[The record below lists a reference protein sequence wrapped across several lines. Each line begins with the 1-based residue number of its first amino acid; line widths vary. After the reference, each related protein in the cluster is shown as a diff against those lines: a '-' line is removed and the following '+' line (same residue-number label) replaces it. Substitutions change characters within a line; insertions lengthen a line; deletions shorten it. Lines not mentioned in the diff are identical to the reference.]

1 MLLLYNIGQLVQTM
15 TGSSARRKDMRA
27 IECVENAAVFI
38 GGEEIVGMG
47 ESDFVLP
54 HPIRKQ
60 SESKAL
66 AIDCGGRVVMPGL
79 VDAHTHPVFA
89 EPRLIDFEKRIKGA
103 TYEQIAKAG
112 GGIRS
117 SVAAV
122 RKAEEA
128 DLAQTTRSALERML
142 EHGTTT
148 VECKS
153 GYGLSWESE
162 RKSLRAIKAA
172 AKGFSGT
179 VVSTFLGA
187 HVVPKEYQAKRK
199 EYVDALCQQMIPA
212 VEREKLAEFVDAFID
227 SGAFTTAEAVRIFEA
242 ATSHDLKVRA
252 HVGQLSAAEL
262 KPLLRFEPL
271 SLDHCDHIKDSEL
284 KLLAKSR
291 AVATLVPGANYFL
304 GKPYPDARRLID
316 NGVPVA
322 LATDYNPGSSPM
334 LNMQMA
340 MSLACTQMKM
350 TPAEAVVA
358 ATLNGAHSLGLGR
371 QKGSVEPM
379 KHADLAIFDCD
390 DFREIPYWFGSNR
403 CWMTITKG
411 KIAWQRDAKLG

>member
-15 TGSSARRKDMRA
+15 TGSPARRKDMRA

-47 ESDFVLP
+47 ESDFVMP
-54 HPIRKQ
+54 HPIRKG
-60 SESKAL
+60 SESKTL

-103 TYEQIAKAG
+103 SYEQIAKAG

-117 SVAAV
+117 SVAKV
-122 RKAEEA
+122 RATDEA
-128 DLAQTTRSALERML
+128 ALAKKTRVALDRML

-148 VECKS
+148 IECKS

-162 RKSLRAIKAA
+162 RKSLRAIKSA
-172 AKGFSGT
+172 AKGFPGT

-187 HVVPKEYQAKRK
+187 HVVPKEYQSKRK
-199 EYVDALCQQMIPA
+199 EYVTALCQEMIPGVA
-212 VEREKLAEFVDAFID
+212 REKLAEFADVFID
-227 SGAFTTAEAVRIFEA
+227 TGAFTTAEAVRIFEA
-242 ATSHDLKVRA
+242 ATSHGLKVRA
-252 HVGQLSAAEL
+252 HVGQLSKAEL
-262 KPLLRFEPL
+262 KPLLRFEPA
-271 SLDHCDHIKDSEL
+271 SLDHCDHLKDSEL
-284 KLLAKSR
+284 KLLAKSGTI
-291 AVATLVPGANYFL
+291 ATLVPGANYFL

-358 ATLNGAHSLGLGR
+358 ATLNSAHSLGFGR
-371 QKGSVEPM
+371 QKGSIEPM

-390 DFREIPYWFGSNR
+390 DYREVPYWFGSNR

-411 KIAWQRDAKLG
+411 KIAWQRDTK